1 MNNRNAS
8 WLNSR
13 HSWAPFEGSNG
24 QVNDAGYKL
33 LEGFNGRF
41 REYEIISVRQEDALP
56 IMRWRNAQIDALRQ
70 KEPLTEDQQRR
81 YFQEVVLPTYPMEKP
96 PMVLLAYLK
105 QGKLIGYGGLVHLD
119 WEAKRGEVSFLL
131 DPARIEDKHS
141 YGMEL
146 GTFLSLLKRLA
157 FSQLGLNR
165 IQTEAYGNR
174 SWHVQA
180 IEANGFRL
188 EGVLRQ
194 HVCIGGEWVDTHL
207 HACLREDFEKNEF

>member
-1 MNNRNAS
+1 MSNRNAS
-8 WLNSR
+8 CLSSR
-13 HSWAPFEGSNG
+13 HSWVPFERVNG

-33 LEGFNGRF
+33 LEGFDGRF
-41 REYEIISVRQEDALP
+41 REYEITSVRQADARS

-70 KEPLTEDQQRR
+70 KEPLTEGEQQR
-81 YFQEVVLPTYPMEKP
+81 YFQEIVLPTFPMEKP

-105 QGKLIGYGGLVHLD
+105 QGKLIGYGGLVHLNWD
-119 WEAKRGEVSFLL
+119 AKRGEVSFLL
-131 DPARIEDKHS
+131 DHARTEDKHS

-165 IQTEAYGNR
+165 IQTEAYSNR
-174 SWHVQA
+174 PWHVQA

-194 HVCIGGEWVDTHL
+194 HVRKGGELVDTHL
-207 HACLREDFEKNEF
+207 HACMRVDFERNEF